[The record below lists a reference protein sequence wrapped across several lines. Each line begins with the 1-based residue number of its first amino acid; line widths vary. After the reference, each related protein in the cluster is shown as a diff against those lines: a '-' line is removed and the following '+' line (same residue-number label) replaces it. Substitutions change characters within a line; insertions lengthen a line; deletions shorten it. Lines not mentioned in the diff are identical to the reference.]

1 MNGQS
6 VMYVLNSYKQYFSGV
21 LLLISFSVCAQRIS
35 HKDVIFE
42 GEGAKDRFALT
53 WSMYKTWPE
62 ELDGFVVKKR
72 TLNHEWQIIGRKKG
86 FFPRVSDTVSLE
98 GVVLGD
104 DEELRRLAQVRKQL
118 LEENAMERKT
128 KASFK
133 SDIAGKPEAM
143 KYLNA
148 IFMQK
153 YDMALLSGFGMVDAS
168 FERKSGTYEYGL
180 FPVIDGEVSQEA
192 IKTLR
197 WEYGSVPEYSFDVS
211 EEYNLVEGDL
221 HLMFS
226 LPDVQYQKQQAV
238 VNFNIVKKQEGNED
252 QFIEERLNPAK
263 KGDKRVL
270 FCKDENF
277 DKERNATYTLEAVST
292 FNNTF
297 HIHEIEI
304 DPDKDLLP
312 DDVSLKFNI
321 IKQPS
326 GFPELSWEAE
336 DLHKDL
342 IKGYVVQRA
351 ASGYDF
357 ENISD
362 TLKPSVQTFYDTT
375 LSAQKNY
382 KYRVYLLLV
391 QNFGEEKSEMEEF
404 YFDKIPPAPTSL
416 KGKHVNIEG
425 KKYIQF
431 RWDMEDT
438 DGVREYYIYVKRE
451 GYDDF
456 SRLISLPK
464 IEKQKVLVE
473 VNSFSAKEHVYRVT
487 AVNKLGKETEPSN
500 KVKIILPS
508 KKMRRP
514 YIKEWG
520 DEEGVFYLRWEDHAF
535 RDLDH
540 YDVFVNDEKIAV
552 VQAGEKTWEA
562 EETAAAGKYKVKVQA
577 ISQTGVRS
585 EQSPEKTI
593 VVK

>member
-1 MNGQS
+1 
-6 VMYVLNSYKQYFSGV
+6 MYFRDSFKLYFSGI

-35 HKDVIFE
+35 DKDVVFE
-42 GEGAKDRFALT
+42 GEGAKDRYALT

-72 TLNHEWQIIGRKKG
+72 TLNNEWEIIGRKNG
-86 FFPRVSDTVSLE
+86 FFPRVSDTASLA
-98 GVVLGD
+98 VVVVGD
-104 DEELRRLAQVRKQL
+104 QEEQRRLAQAREQL
-118 LEENAMERKT
+118 LEEKAMALKT
-128 KASFK
+128 RASFK

-148 IFMQK
+148 IFMQR

-197 WEYGSVPEYSFDVS
+197 WEYGTMPEYSFDVD
-211 EEYNLVEGDL
+211 EEFNLVEDDL
-221 HLMFS
+221 QLMFFV
-226 LPDVQYQKQQAV
+226 PDAQYLKQKAV
-238 VNFNIVKKQEGNED
+238 VNFNIIKQQEGNED
-252 QFIEERLNPAK
+252 EFIAERLNPAK

-270 FCKDENF
+270 VCKDENF
-277 DKERNATYTLEAVST
+277 DKERKAIYVLEAVST
-292 FNNTF
+292 FNNTY
-297 HIHEIEI
+297 HIYDIEI
-304 DPDKDLLP
+304 DPKKDLPP
-312 DDVSLKFNI
+312 DDVSIKFNVK
-321 IKQPS
+321 KQPS
-326 GFPELSWEAE
+326 GFPVLSWDAEGLHE
-336 DLHKDL
+336 DLV
-342 IKGYVVQRA
+342 KGYIVQRA
-351 ASGYDF
+351 AWGVDF

-362 TLKPSVQTFYDTT
+362 TLESSVQTFDDTT
-375 LSAQKNY
+375 LSVQQNY
-382 KYRVYLLLV
+382 RYRVYLLLA
-391 QNFGEEKSEMEEF
+391 QNFGEERSGMEEF
-404 YFDKIPPAPTSL
+404 YFEKIPPAPTSL
-416 KGKHVNIEG
+416 KGKPVKIEG

-431 RWDMEDT
+431 RWNMEDA

-464 IEKQKVLVE
+464 IEKQKVLIE

-500 KVKIILPS
+500 EVEIILPS

-540 YDVFVNDEKIAV
+540 YDIFVNDEKIAEV
-552 VQAGEKTWEA
+552 PAGEKTWEA
-562 EETAAAGKYKVKVQA
+562 AEAAATGKYKVKVQA

-585 EQSPEKTI
+585 EHSPEKTI